1 MRSGRGVCIMVV
13 VAEGV
18 GVEVVLQLV
27 SSGGVVRAVAE
38 GIGSRCCSLSGRGG
52 QKWQWRM

>member
-1 MRSGRGVCIMVV
+1 MVV

-18 GVEVVLQLV
+18 GVEVVLRPV
-27 SSGGVVRAVAE
+27 SSGGVVRAAAE
-38 GIGSRCCSLSGRGG
+38 GIGSRRCSLTGRGG

>member
-18 GVEVVLQLV
+18 GVEVVLRPV
-27 SSGGVVRAVAE
+27 SGGGVVRAVADKMSE
-38 GIGSRCCSLSGRGG
+38 NVVLQLARGG
-52 QKWQWRM
+52 QRWQWRM